1 LILRNGSGHEGLFRE
16 VPEMAEVRPYYSD
29 KGLAATF
36 YDLTTAADRGLD
48 GDIDLYAGLAPPGGA
63 VLELGA
69 GTGRVSLA
77 LAERGL
83 GVLGIDLAPTMLAQA
98 EVKLAQAPAE
108 VRQRVRFRRGDMAAL
123 NLGETFDAVIAPYF
137 ALAHLPA
144 GSGWRNV
151 FAGVARHLRPGGRAA
166 FHLPSKAMLD
176 QPLPKVRGPVLQRAL
191 EDGRRL
197 SLFIQARTTKPAVG
211 RYDQVVE
218 YVVEGPGGVESR
230 SLDRMT
236 YYLADPAPAALAAG
250 LEPEPTVMLGQNP
263 VHLFRKPA

>member
-1 LILRNGSGHEGLFRE
+1 VTNGK
-16 VPEMAEVRPYYSD
+16 PAKAETRPYYAQ
-29 KGLAATF
+29 KGLSAAF

-48 GDIDLYAGLAPPGGA
+48 GDIDLYAALTPAGGA

-83 GVLGIDLAPTMLAQA
+83 TVLGVDLAPTMLAQA
-98 EVKLAQAPAE
+98 EAKLALAPDD
-108 VRQRVRFRRGDMAAL
+108 VRRRVRFRRGDMAAL

-144 GSGWRNV
+144 GSAWRNV

-166 FHLPSKAMLD
+166 FHLPSKEMLD
-176 QPLPKVRGPVLQRAL
+176 QPLPQVRGPALQRVL
-191 EDGRRL
+191 DDGRRL
-197 SLFIQARTTKPAVG
+197 SLFIQDRSSKPAVG

-218 YVVEGPGGVESR
+218 YVVEGPKGVESR

-236 YYLADPAPAALAAG
+236 YYVGDPAPAAVAAG
-250 LEPEPTVMLGQNP
+250 LEPETPVLLGQNP

>member
-1 LILRNGSGHEGLFRE
+1 VTNGGDSVTNGK
-16 VPEMAEVRPYYSD
+16 PAKAETRPYYAE
-29 KGLAATF
+29 KGLSAAF

-48 GDIDLYAGLAPPGGA
+48 GDIDLYAGLAPASGS

-77 LAERGL
+77 LAERGFQVL
-83 GVLGIDLAPTMLAQA
+83 GVDLAPSMLAQA
-98 EVKLAQAPAE
+98 EAKLALAPDE
-108 VRQRVRFRRGDMAAL
+108 IRGRVRFRRGDMAAL

-144 GSGWRNV
+144 GAAWRNV
-151 FAGVARHLRPGGRAA
+151 FAGVSRHLRPGGRAA
-166 FHLPSKAMLD
+166 FHLPSKEMLD
-176 QPLPKVRGPVLQRAL
+176 QPLPQVRGPVLQRVL
-191 EDGRRL
+191 DDGRRL
-197 SLFIQARTTKPAVG
+197 SLFIQDRSSKPAVG

-218 YVVEGPGGVESR
+218 YLIEGPKGIESR

-236 YYLADPAPAALAAG
+236 YYVGDPAAAALAAG
-250 LEPEPTVMLGQNP
+250 LDPDGLVLLGQNP

>member
-1 LILRNGSGHEGLFRE
+1 
-16 VPEMAEVRPYYSD
+16 MAEVRPYYSD

-36 YDLTTAADRGLD
+36 YDLTTAADRGLE
-48 GDIDLYAGLAPPGGA
+48 GDVDLYASLAPPGGS

-83 GVLGIDLAPTMLAQA
+83 QVLGIDLAPTMLVQAQA
-98 EVKLAQAPAE
+98 KLADASPDVAG
-108 VRQRVRFRRGDMAAL
+108 RVRFRRGDMAAL

-144 GSGWRNV
+144 GAAWRNV

-166 FHLPSKAMLD
+166 FHMPSKAMLD
-176 QPLPKVRGPVLQRAL
+176 QPLPEVRGPVLQRPL
-191 EDGRRL
+191 DGGRRL
-197 SLFIQARTTKPAVG
+197 TLFIQDRSSKPAIG

-218 YVVEGPGGVESR
+218 YVVEGPKGIETR

-236 YYLADPAPAALAAG
+236 YYVADPAPAALAAG
-250 LEPEPTVMLGQNP
+250 LQTEDAVLLGQNP
-263 VHLFRKPA
+263 VYLFRKPG

>member
-1 LILRNGSGHEGLFRE
+1 
-16 VPEMAEVRPYYSD
+16 MADVRPYYSD

-48 GDIDLYAGLAPPGGA
+48 GDIDLYAGLAPAGGA

-83 GVLGIDLAPTMLAQA
+83 SVLGLDLAPAMLAQA
-98 EVKLAQAPAE
+98 EAKLTQTPADIA
-108 VRQRVRFRRGDMAAL
+108 RRVRFRRGDMAAL
-123 NLGETFDAVIAPYF
+123 QLDETFDVVIAPYF

-144 GSGWRNV
+144 GSAWRNV
-151 FAGVARHLRPGGRAA
+151 FSGVARHLRPGGRAA

-176 QPLPKVRGPVLQRAL
+176 QPLPKVRGPVLQRSL

-197 SLFIQARTTKPAVG
+197 TLFIQARTSKPAVG

-218 YVVEGPGGVESR
+218 YVVEGPRGIESR

-236 YYLADPAPAALAAG
+236 YYLADPTSAALAAG
-250 LEPEPTVMLGQNP
+250 LEPEAPVMLDQNP
-263 VHLFRKPA
+263 VHLFRKAA

>member
-1 LILRNGSGHEGLFRE
+1 
-16 VPEMAEVRPYYSD
+16 MAEVRPYYSD
-29 KGLAATF
+29 KGLSAAF

-48 GDIDLYAGLAPPGGA
+48 GDIDLYAGQAPAGGS

-69 GTGRVSLA
+69 GTGRVTLA

-83 GVLGIDLAPTMLAQA
+83 QVLGVDLAPTMLAQA
-98 EVKLAQAPAE
+98 QAKLARAAPE
-108 VRQRVRFRRGDMAAL
+108 IRDRVRFRRGDMASL

-144 GSGWRNV
+144 GAAWRNV

-166 FHLPSKAMLD
+166 FHLPSKEMLD
-176 QPLPKVRGPVLQRAL
+176 QPLPKVRGPALQRPL
-191 EDGRRL
+191 DGGRRL
-197 SLFIQARTTKPAVG
+197 TLFIQARTARPAVG

-218 YVVEGPGGVESR
+218 YVVEGPKGVESR

-236 YYLADPAPAALAAG
+236 YYVADPAPAALAAG
-250 LEPEPTVMLGQNP
+250 LEAEAPVLLGQNP
-263 VHLFRKPA
+263 VHLFRKPAQAISAPPPTWRGSP

>member
-1 LILRNGSGHEGLFRE
+1 
-16 VPEMAEVRPYYSD
+16 MAEVRSYYSD
-29 KGLAATF
+29 KGLSAAF
-36 YDLTTAADRGLD
+36 YDLTTAADRSLD
-48 GDIDLYAGLAPPGGA
+48 GDIDLYAGLAPAGGS

-83 GVLGIDLAPTMLAQA
+83 QVLGLDLAPTMLAQA
-98 EVKLAQAPAE
+98 EAKLAQVAPE
-108 VRQRVRFRRGDMAAL
+108 VRGRVRLRRGDMAAL
-123 NLGETFDAVIAPYF
+123 NLDETFDAVIAPYF

-144 GSGWRNV
+144 GTAWRNV

-176 QPLPKVRGPVLQRAL
+176 QPLPQVRGPVLQRVL

-197 SLFIQARTTKPAVG
+197 SLFIQDRSSKPAVG

-218 YVVEGPGGVESR
+218 YVVEGPKGVESR

-236 YYLADPAPAALAAG
+236 FYVADPAPPALAAG
-250 LEPEPTVMLGQNP
+250 LEPDGSVLLGQNT